1 MSYATWHWVFG
12 RKPHRQFTLPYIA
25 QSPTT
30 KQKREFSTIDDIWKE
45 ILLIE
50 ESDKFSLGQQ
60 LFYLIPL
67 FANADYVITSEDV
80 QLINA
85 YHYIT
90 DYHIPLGTTLDDTD
104 AQKLVM
110 FNIIKNEMAIALK
123 HRQEKYGHSKS

>member
-1 MSYATWHWVFG
+1 MWHWVFG

-50 ESDKFSLGQQ
+50 ESDKFSLRQQ

-67 FANADYVITSEDV
+67 FANADYVITSKDV
-80 QLINA
+80 QLINE

-90 DYHIPLGTTLDDTD
+90 DYHIPLGSTLENTD
-104 AQKLVM
+104 AHKLMM

-123 HRQEKYGHSKS
+123 HKQDKHGHSKS